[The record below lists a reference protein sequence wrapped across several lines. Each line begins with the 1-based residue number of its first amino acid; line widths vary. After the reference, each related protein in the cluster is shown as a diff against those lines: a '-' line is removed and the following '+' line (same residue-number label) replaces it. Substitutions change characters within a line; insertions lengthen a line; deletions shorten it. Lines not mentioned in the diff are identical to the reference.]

1 MKSASS
7 EEVISMLAKA
17 GGDVDRAGGKGSH
30 VKVHINGRMVIVPHS
45 KE

>member
-30 VKVHINGRMVIVPHS
+30 VKIRINNVVVIVPHS

>member
-17 GGDVDRAGGKGSH
+17 GGDVDQAGGKGNH
-30 VKVHINGRMVIVPHS
+30 TKIYINGQMVIVPHS
-45 KE
+45 KA